1 MNWLSSS
8 SFRGDRLHLKY
19 YMVMDLKISDGFQL
33 VAIMILLKLKLP
45 HLWLW
50 ELLKTAPKVFFFPHL
65 ILRVFDSYLSIWFNK
80 IFPNPSANFQP
91 QTWNHPCLQI
101 ALFSFLR
108 TISQLW
114 LGAIALVDCLIVT
127 LFLCFS
133 NSVLFLCFIFFLNV
147 FYVIF
152 ELENSIF

>member
-1 MNWLSSS
+1 MILIIQRRQIT
-8 SFRGDRLHLKY
+8 FKILHGH
-19 YMVMDLKISDGFQL
+19 DLKISDGFQL

-50 ELLKTAPKVFFFPHL
+50 ELLKTAPKVFFFFFSHL
-65 ILRVFDSYLSIWFNK
+65 ILIVFDSYLSIWFNK

-114 LGAIALVDCLIVT
+114 LGAIALVDCLIVI
-127 LFLCFS
+127 LFLCFC

-147 FYVIF
+147 FYVIS
-152 ELENSIF
+152 ELENLKI